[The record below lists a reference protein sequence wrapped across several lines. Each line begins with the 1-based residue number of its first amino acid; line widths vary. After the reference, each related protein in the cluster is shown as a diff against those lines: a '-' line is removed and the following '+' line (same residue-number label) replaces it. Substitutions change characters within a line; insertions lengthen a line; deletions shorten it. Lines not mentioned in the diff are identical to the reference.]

1 MSMSSDAFVAAL
13 CRTGFVIYHKGPEG
27 TILERGTRAVV
38 VPSREWLE
46 ADEVGDLRRMAG
58 ITWRE
63 FDAMIAQPESELRAY
78 GSATREQA
86 SAG

>member
-13 CRTGFVIYHKGPEG
+13 CRTGFVIYHQGPEG

-38 VPSREWLE
+38 VPARARLE

-63 FDAMIAQPESELRAY
+63 FDSMMAQSEPDLSSY
-78 GSATREQA
+78 GSVVREHA
-86 SAG
+86 SPG

>member
-1 MSMSSDAFVAAL
+1 MSSDAFVAAL
-13 CRTGFVIYHKGPEG
+13 CRTGFVIYHQGPEG

-38 VPSREWLE
+38 VPARARLE
-46 ADEVGDLRRMAG
+46 DDEVGDLRRMAG

-63 FDAMIAQPESELRAY
+63 FDSMMAQSEPERPSF
-78 GSATREQA
+78 GSVARQQV